1 MQEKLADLLQQ
12 EKERLTKVW
21 CDAVRSDAR
30 IQSAKCL
37 SNSELHDH
45 APAMIEELGE
55 ILRAEQ
61 TPDVTTGRDARV
73 HVYTRLQQGY
83 RARDVI
89 SELSHFRITL
99 LDYLTGVMTDE
110 LLTDWP
116 TYTNASRIINLYFD
130 EEIRYAVSIY
140 TEAVEKQAPEVL
152 SVS

>member
-1 MQEKLADLLQQ
+1 MQEKLADLLEQ

-45 APAMIEELGE
+45 TPAIIEELGE
-55 ILRAEQ
+55 ILRAER
-61 TPDVTTGRDARV
+61 TPDITTGRDARV
-73 HVYTRLQQGY
+73 HVFTRFQQGY
-83 RARDVI
+83 RARDLV
-89 SELSHFRITL
+89 SELSHLRITL
-99 LDYLTGVMTDE
+99 LDYLAGAMTDE

-140 TEAVEKQAPEVL
+140 TEAVGNRTPEVL
-152 SVS
+152 SVN